1 MSMDR
6 INRIS
11 PESIEDFDD
20 VRSWARDM
28 NSEVKEIHEDIPKLQ
43 NKDTKIE
50 AGVSRSIRLSWYS
63 SVFSAAVLI
72 IVVLLSGLNHI
83 FQMVKGMF

>member
-28 NSEVKEIHEDIPKLQ
+28 NSEVKETRNGISDLQ
-43 NKDTKIE
+43 DKDTKLE

-83 FQMVKGMF
+83 FKW